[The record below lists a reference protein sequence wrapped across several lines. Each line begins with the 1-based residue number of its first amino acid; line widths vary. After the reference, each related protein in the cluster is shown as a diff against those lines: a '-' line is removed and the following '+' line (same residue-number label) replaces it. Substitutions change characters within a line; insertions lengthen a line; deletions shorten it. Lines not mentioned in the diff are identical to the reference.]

1 MLTEK
6 YETILVFSTSLNE
19 EQLEFQKNRFLD
31 LISENGV
38 VESVDVWGKR
48 RLAYE
53 INKQND
59 GYYILIYFSSPPSFI
74 NELERIYRIT
84 DSLLR
89 TIVIKRDKNDEPEL
103 IGKRSPENDEEIGFS
118 EEGFSEE
125 DTEDMDDSDS
135 DEFPDSSEDA
145 DSELGDD
152 KESKDISEE

>member
-1 MLTEK
+1 MTEK

-19 EQLEFQKNRFLD
+19 EQIEFQKNRFID

-89 TIVIKRDKNDEPEL
+89 TIVIKRDKLDEPEL
-103 IGKRSPENDEEIGFS
+103 SEKKFSDYDEETKDSEIKTESTDFSNEVSVSSESPDTEIEDSKES
-118 EEGFSEE
+118 EETSEE
-125 DTEDMDDSDS
+125 
-135 DEFPDSSEDA
+135 
-145 DSELGDD
+145 
-152 KESKDISEE
+152 

>member
-1 MLTEK
+1 MTEK

-19 EQLEFQKNRFLD
+19 DQLEFQKNRFLD

-89 TIVIKRDKNDEPEL
+89 TIVIKRDKFDEPEL
-103 IGKRSPENDEEIGFS
+103 DAKKVPENDEDAKFS
-118 EEGFSEE
+118 EEEAES
-125 DTEDMDDSDS
+125 TDDY
-135 DEFPDSSEDA
+135 DESSDSSENI
-145 DSELGDD
+145 DSEDED
-152 KESKDISEE
+152 ENESEENPAE

>member
-1 MLTEK
+1 MTEK

-19 EQLEFQKNRFLD
+19 EQIEFQKNRFID

-89 TIVIKRDKNDEPEL
+89 TIVIKRDKLDEPEL
-103 IGKRSPENDEEIGFS
+103 SEKKFSDCDEETKDSEIKMESTDFSNEVSVSSESPDIEIEDSKES
-118 EEGFSEE
+118 EETSEE
-125 DTEDMDDSDS
+125 
-135 DEFPDSSEDA
+135 
-145 DSELGDD
+145 
-152 KESKDISEE
+152 